1 MTAKLQETET
11 RLATCEGYIDKV
23 KKDIVKTEQLIQE
36 KKDAVKV
43 TQSIYIFTLFLFRLL
58 QRKLCK
64 CILKELK

>member
-43 TQSIYIFTLFLFRLL
+43 LFLILFSAFLYIYILDCYR
-58 QRKLCK
+58 
-64 CILKELK
+64 ESYASVS